1 MRVADYIFKRISD
14 EGVRHVF
21 AVSGRGALFLTD
33 AVARNSD
40 LEYVATHHEQ
50 AAGFAAVAYAQYNS
64 NLGVCVV
71 STGCA
76 STNAITAVLS
86 AWQDGIPTIFI
97 SGQNTLSET
106 TNFTKLPI
114 RTFGQQEA
122 DIVQLVKSITKY
134 SIMITD
140 PNDIYS
146 IMDTA
151 IHEATTGRK
160 GPVWIDVPLDIQSQ
174 RVEEIAPKAGEIEG
188 DKISRF
194 GLSGEVDL
202 IIDALRLAERPLLLI
217 GSGVHSAGAK
227 DLFAELVHKNP
238 IPVVFSGSAVDTYG
252 TANEWSI
259 GSVGM
264 MGCSRAGN
272 FALQNADLIIVLG
285 NRLSTMTTGTDF
297 STFAREAQIIIVD
310 IDATEH
316 TKKTIK
322 FDSLII
328 ANISELIPALLRKH
342 LPRTNSAWLS
352 TCAHWK
358 ELFSQVEPY
367 FKNSNGV
374 DLYEL
379 SAALSDVLPDE
390 SSLLCD
396 SGLIELILP
405 TNISFRNGIR
415 CIHPVSQGAM
425 GYAVPAA
432 VGVQLA
438 SQKTV
443 VVVVGDGSIM
453 MNLQELQTISHLG
466 LAIKIFVVNN
476 NAYAI
481 IRKRQNELFR
491 GRTIG
496 TDKTNGLSCPSFVE
510 IAKAFSFGYARIGEG
525 NSLNEQLNAVLD
537 IDGPVICEIIGDPN
551 QDYIQTSQVQN
562 SKKRFIRRPLEDQ
575 HPFLE
580 RDLFGSEMIIPI
592 LNENN

>member
-1 MRVADYIFKRISD
+1 MRVADYIVNRLSA
-14 EGVRHVF
+14 EGVRHIF

-40 LEYVATHHEQ
+40 AEYVATHHEQ

-64 NLGVCVV
+64 NLGACIV

-86 AWQDGIPTIFI
+86 AWQDGIPVVFI
-97 SGQNTLSET
+97 SGQNSLNET
-106 TNFTKLPI
+106 TNYTKIPI
-114 RTFGQQEA
+114 RTYGQQEA
-122 DIVQLVKSITKY
+122 DIVELVKSITKY
-134 SIMITD
+134 STMVTD
-140 PNDIYS
+140 PADIGG

-160 GPVWIDVPLDIQSQ
+160 GPVWIDVPLDIQSRQ
-174 RVEEIAPKAGEIEG
+174 VDIGMFENESGNIE
-188 DKISRF
+188 STETPS
-194 GLSGEVDL
+194 LSKELAL
-202 IIDALRLAERPLLLI
+202 IIDALRQAERPILLI
-217 GSGVHSAGAK
+217 GSGIHSSGVK
-227 DLFAELVHKNP
+227 DLFAELVHRDP
-238 IPVVFSGSAVDTYG
+238 IPVVFSGSAVDVYG
-252 TANEWSI
+252 TTNRWSI

-272 FALQNADLIIVLG
+272 FAIQNADLIIVLG
-285 NRLSTMTTGTDF
+285 NRLSSMTTGTEF
-297 STFAREAQIIIVD
+297 STFARQARVIIVD
-310 IDATEH
+310 IDPIEH
-316 TKKTIK
+316 TKKSIK
-322 FDSLII
+322 FETVIQADLTRFIP
-328 ANISELIPALLRKH
+328 ELLLH
-342 LPRTNSAWLS
+342 DLPRTNAAWLHK
-352 TCAHWK
+352 CEHWK
-358 ELFSQVEPY
+358 DLFSQIEPH
-367 FKNSNGV
+367 FSNSDEV

-379 SAALSDVLPDE
+379 SAAFSEVLPEE
-390 SSLLCD
+390 SSLVCD

-405 TNISFRNGIR
+405 TNISFRAGSR

-425 GYAVPAA
+425 GYALPAA

-438 SQKTV
+438 SQRLV

-466 LAIKIFVVNN
+466 LPIKIFVVNN

-496 TDKTNGLSCPSFVE
+496 TDESNGVSCPSFEE
-510 IAKAFSFGYARIGEG
+510 IAKAFSFAYTQITESNGLSG
-525 NSLNEQLNAVLD
+525 QLKTVFD
-537 IDGPVICEIIGDPN
+537 IPGPVICEITGDPN

-562 SKKRFIRRPLEDQ
+562 SRKRFIRRPLEDQ

-580 RDLFGSEMIIPI
+580 RNLFNSEMIIPP
-592 LNENN
+592 LREDN